1 MRRIGSRT
9 STSRSGSASIL
20 AIPIWGDLKPG
31 QPSPL
36 NALPWLTIGLIVA
49 GIAYALVLAAWRPQV
64 LERAPALLEGEDSLA
79 TDPLP
84 IG

>member
-1 MRRIGSRT
+1 VIG
-9 STSRSGSASIL
+9 AAIL
-20 AIPIWGDLKPG
+20 ALPIWGDLRPG

-36 NALPWLTIGLIVA
+36 NTLPWLTIGLIAV
-49 GIAYALVLAAWRPQV
+49 GIIYALVLGAVRPQA

-84 IG
+84 IT